1 MKENK
6 LNALLQVSG
15 LNLDNIFKS
24 VVTESELNCTANKY
38 KILNSW

>member
-15 LNLDNIFKS
+15 LNLDNIFKR
-24 VVTESELNCTANKY
+24 VVANRSG
-38 KILNSW
+38 IAVVVVFL